1 MARFEVYRNVGPN
14 AATTPYLLEVQCNL
28 LDELESCVVIPMR
41 RLDHF
46 ASARLPTLLTPVF
59 EVEGQSCLLET
70 PKLAAVPRRLL
81 KDRVASL
88 ASAQNQI
95 TGALAFLFQG
105 Y

>member
-1 MARFEVYRNVGPN
+1 MARFEVYRNAGPY
-14 AATTPYLLEVQCNL
+14 AATTPYLLDVQSNL

-41 RLDHF
+41 RLDRF

-59 EVEGQSCLLET
+59 DVEGQACLLET

-81 KDRVASL
+81 KDRVTSL
-88 ASAQNQI
+88 ASDQSRIA
-95 TGALAFLFQG
+95 GALDFLFQG